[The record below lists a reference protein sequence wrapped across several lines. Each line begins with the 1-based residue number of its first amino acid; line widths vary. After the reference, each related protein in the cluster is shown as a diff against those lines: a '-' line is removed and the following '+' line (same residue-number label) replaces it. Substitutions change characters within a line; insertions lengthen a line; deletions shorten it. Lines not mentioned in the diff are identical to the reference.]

1 MTFFGITD
9 PWIIA
14 AYLGCFLTVAFCCV
28 WGLFKKDK
36 TYDDEGEE

>member
-14 AYLGCFLTVAFCCV
+14 AYLGCFLTVIFCCA
-28 WGLFKKDK
+28 WGLLKKDK
-36 TYDDEGEE
+36 TYTDEGEE